1 MTLNIRDFLPTDQET
16 VRSLILQ
23 GLGEHFGRIDP
34 TLNPDLD
41 DIQQTYIKP
50 GHRFIVVETAGELV
64 GTAALITERPG
75 IGRIVRVTV
84 KPNQR
89 RAGIGRTLVQHL
101 IQLAQEIG
109 CHQILVETNIDWFD
123 AIRLYQKCGFKEY
136 DRDEEEVHLSLTLE
150 SNLSV
155 S

>member
-1 MTLNIRDFLPTDQET
+1 MTMNIREFLPGDQET
-16 VRSLILQ
+16 VRSLVLQ

-41 DIQQTYIKP
+41 DIQHTYIEA
-50 GHRFIVVETAGELV
+50 GHRFVVVEIAAEIV
-64 GTAALITERPG
+64 GTAALKTEAPG

-101 IQLAQEIG
+101 IQLAKDIG
-109 CHQILVETNIDWFD
+109 YNQLLVETNLDWYD
-123 AIRLYQKCGFKEY
+123 AIRLYQRAGFREY
-136 DRDEEEVHLSLTLE
+136 KRDEEEIHFSLTLE

-155 S
+155 C